1 MLLSTVEGTISLVN
15 ITSQKVDWTFH
26 TNEPIYSSYKA
37 PHYHYTD
44 DAPVLGDDFYM
55 DCDKDWR
62 LYNSSMRKGKRINE
76 VSLGTYL
83 SFFGLCMLSLSL
95 IWKCVSSCLFR

>member
-1 MLLSTVEGTISLVN
+1 MLVSTIDGTISLVD
-15 ITSQKVDWTFH
+15 TSSKKVDWTFH

-44 DAPVLGDDFYM
+44 DEESAPLLGDDFYM
-55 DCDKDWR
+55 DCDKDWN

-76 VSLGTYL
+76 V
-83 SFFGLCMLSLSL
+83 
-95 IWKCVSSCLFR
+95 